1 MVVAPEHPLVGALT
15 AAGRAAE
22 VGAYVAAAGAKSDL
36 ERTDLARGKSGVDTG
51 APSPACT
58 APRVFERLRGLGWRA
73 YLSTLTLTLTL
84 IALCGFGVL
93 YEIL

>member
-15 AAGRAAE
+15 AAERAAE
-22 VGAYVAAAGAKSDL
+22 VEAYVAAAGAKSDL

-51 APSPACT
+51 APSPAYT
-58 APRVFERLRGLGWRA
+58 APGVFQRLRGSGWRA
-73 YLSTLTLTLTL
+73 YLSTLTLTL

-93 YEIL
+93 